1 MPQGSSEIEAAVT
14 RRRPFKVRIDNP
26 FMGLANGIQ
35 APIGYVMTGIECTA
49 GVGGKYAR
57 DGISQLE
64 ITFTHIFDL
73 WEFLRESGFAN
84 GNIAEPDPE

>member
-1 MPQGSSEIEAAVT
+1 M

-26 FMGLANGIQ
+26 RMGLANGIQ

-49 GVGGKYAR
+49 GVGGKYAI

-73 WEFLRESGFAN
+73 SDFIREAGGAIEKLDQP
-84 GNIAEPDPE
+84 GREE